1 MSPTYQRW
9 SHILLITMLIVTS
22 LGVGWQP
29 TPVHAQQIF
38 TVTTTDDTED
48 ACDSSCSLR
57 EAINAA
63 NAYVSANPDTN
74 VTIAFD
80 IPGDTSNSAYD
91 PTPGS
96 QTWTITPG
104 LPLPAVLSNITVDGS
119 SQAENAGP
127 GDPNEDGPEIIIDGQ
142 NITNIEGFSLQGT
155 NSTIKG
161 LAFVNFKGG
170 RAGIRISGDDNKIQ
184 GNYIGINKSGDATS
198 TSIVAGIWIT
208 STGEGNIIGG
218 VGSNESERN
227 LISGNGQQGIIID
240 GDNNFIRG
248 NFIGTDKRGF
258 DPVPNQSYGIWI
270 DQEAEGNVIGT
281 NADSQNASFSNL
293 ISGNYGYGIYIS
305 DASNNEIYGNYI
317 GTNQS
322 GLAAIP
328 NGTNPLVPGVP
339 EGGIFIYA
347 ITSSATGNVI
357 GGTTS
362 YSRNFI
368 AGNDGPGI
376 RISGSGAGEN
386 IIVNNHIGLNRI
398 NEPPDGS
405 LNQTVGILVDF
416 GAKQNTIGGS
426 GNAGNV
432 IGGINGD
439 GIRIEGLKTI
449 YNRPSNDNIIIG
461 NCIGITPQK
470 PPQPQ
475 TVCEVAQSN
484 AGNGITIK
492 TNVSRTQIGGPT
504 DEERN
509 IIAYNGGD
517 GITIQTNTSDVIS
530 TTLLKNT
537 ITENAGNGVSIANA
551 QETIINGQDAETPL
565 VVSDNGGNG
574 IEFSGTVTTT
584 IRYSSIAGNAVNG
597 ILFDNGSSTD
607 IISNTIMEN
616 AYDGIRADRAIS
628 TTIQGNIINENGAN
642 SAGEGGNGII
652 FTGNSV
658 PGLISGN
665 TIYTNTLSAVV
676 LDGTTK
682 RTAILDNRM
691 MGNGELI
698 TDTVRAGI
706 ELVGD
711 TSGLTGQ
718 SVAAALAIPNHDI
731 DPPFNMGLNQD
742 GQLFGYV
749 YTDTVAPGVPD
760 AAACIDCTVQIFSTS
775 FGTSVKDIQ
784 GQELLGAVT
793 PASDGSFTFQLTE
806 IPTNTTKFALTA
818 TDNWTEPDER
828 NTSEFAAFTVTRS
841 VQIEPPRVTTGAFP
855 TQVITYT
862 HTVTNNGT
870 VNYNDLVLSYE
881 SSLGWGANAGEVVL
895 EPSTPFAL
903 AAGERQPVTVTLTLP
918 AGPDERVL
926 AGLTDLLTVT
936 VSSRSEPSVSDSVV
950 DTTTLS
956 ADGKIV
962 LSVTPLTSTGYT
974 EEGKPIDY
982 AHAITNNGNITAT
995 LELNSTAP
1003 PPDWQATLSETGY
1016 EVGPGE
1022 TVQPVLTVTPPEVA
1036 NAGATAVV
1044 NININVLEDATQNKT
1059 ITDTTLVTTTAA
1071 VQLYPARQVADGA
1084 AGRTV
1089 TFEHVIENI
1098 SRGPVNIQLVGS
1110 SSLGSEFRF
1119 LSTTPGLSLDS
1130 QNGVTLT
1137 ENLPQNVI
1145 NIVAEV
1151 TIPEEAAPG
1160 QSDTFTIQ
1168 VLDARTGNIIASAQD
1183 RTDIVLSTTGSTRLW
1198 LPIIRR

>member
-29 TPVHAQQIF
+29 TPVHAAETLI
-38 TVTTTDDTED
+38 VTTTED
-48 ACDSSCSLR
+48 LTVSNPNCEAPCSLR
-57 EAINAA
+57 QAIKAA
-63 NAYVSANPDTN
+63 NTKASDENP
-74 VTIAFD
+74 VTIAFN
-80 IPGDTSNSAYD
+80 IPAETDPGYDGSDSSAE
-91 PTPGS
+91 
-96 QTWTITPG
+96 TWTITPIAA
-104 LPLPAVLSNITVDGS
+104 LAFPAILSNNITIDGNT
-119 SQAENAGP
+119 QAQYIG
-127 GDPNEDGPEIIIDGQ
+127 GQPNQVGPEIIIDGSTV
-142 NITNIEGFSLQGT
+142 NTAGGITIIGDNC
-155 NSTIKG
+155 TIKG
-161 LAFVNFKGG
+161 LGIVGFRGG
-170 RAGIRISGDDNKIQ
+170 IAGIQINGNNNTVQ
-184 GNYIGINKSGDATS
+184 GNYIGIGKKGDTS
-198 TSIVAGIWIT
+198 FPNTGPGVWIT
-208 STGEGNIIGG
+208 TSATGNIIGG
-218 VGSNESERN
+218 DSSAADEANIISGNNLDGILVQGSGNLIKGNSIGTDRFGSKAVPNLRYGIYVFTNANENVIGTDAAGSVPSERN
-227 LISGNGQQGIIID
+227 LISGNGGWGI
-240 GDNNFIRG
+240 F
-248 NFIGTDKRGF
+248 
-258 DPVPNQSYGIWI
+258 V
-270 DQEAEGNVIGT
+270 
-281 NADSQNASFSNL
+281 ADS
-293 ISGNYGYGIYIS
+293 
-305 DASNNEIYGNYI
+305 SNNEIYGNRI
-317 GTNQS
+317 GMNNSSTKV
-322 GLAAIP
+322 IP
-328 NGTNPLVPGVP
+328 NGTGTDGG
-339 EGGIFIYA
+339 GGILIGA
-347 ITSSATGNVI
+347 NILPTRGNVV
-357 GGTTS
+357 GGSSIYT
-362 YSRNFI
+362 RNYI
-368 AGNDGPGI
+368 AGNVGPGI
-376 RISGSGAGEN
+376 QISGPEEASGN
-386 IIVNNHIGLNRI
+386 IVVNNYIGLGQNGQV
-398 NEPPDGS
+398 PSGGT
-405 LNQTVGILVDF
+405 NQTVGVLIDK
-416 GAKQNTIGGS
+416 GASNNRVGGNTS
-426 GNAGNV
+426 ERNV
-432 IGGINGD
+432 ISGIAGD
-439 GIRIEGLKTI
+439 GIRIIGA
-449 YNRPSNDNIIIG
+449 NDPPFIDFNTNGNIISGNYIG
-461 NCIGITPQK
+461 TDRFGADPIPNT
-470 PPQPQ
+470 
-475 TVCEVAQSN
+475 
-484 AGNGITIK
+484 GNGIVLN
-492 TNVSRTQIGGPT
+492 TNVSGTQIGGPT

-509 IIAYNGGD
+509 VIAYNGGD

-551 QETIINGQDAETPL
+551 QETIINGQDVETPL

-574 IEFSGTVTTT
+574 IEFTGTVTTT
-584 IRYSSIAGNAVNG
+584 VRYSSIAGNAVNG

-607 IISNTIMEN
+607 IISNTIVEN

-628 TTIQGNIINENGAN
+628 TTIQGNIINENGINDAN
-642 SAGEGGNGII
+642 AGGNGII

-658 PGLISGN
+658 PALVAGN
-665 TIYTNTLSAVV
+665 TIYTNTLSAVI
-676 LDGTTK
+676 LDGTAK
-682 RTAILDNRM
+682 RVAILDNRM
-691 MGNGELI
+691 LDNGELVS
-698 TDTVRAGI
+698 DTVRAGI

-711 TSGLTGQ
+711 DRGPTGQ
-718 SVAAALAIPNHDI
+718 PIAGVPGIPNHDI
-731 DPPFNMGLNQD
+731 DPPFNLGLNQD

-749 YTDTVAPGVPD
+749 YTGTISPGVPD
-760 AAACIDCTVQIFSTS
+760 AAACIDCTVQIFSAS
-775 FGTSVKDIQ
+775 SGTSVKDIQ

-818 TDNWTEPDER
+818 TDNWTQPGER

-870 VNYNDLVLSYE
+870 VSYNDLVLSYA

-895 EPSTPFAL
+895 DPATPFAL
-903 AAGERQPVTVTLTLP
+903 APGEKQPVTVTLTLP

-936 VSSRSEPSVSDSVV
+936 VSSRSEPDVSDSVV

-962 LSVTPLTSTGYT
+962 LSVTPLASTGQT

-1022 TVQPVLTVTPPEVA
+1022 TVQPVLTVTPPEIA

-1071 VQLYPARQVADGA
+1071 VQLYPARQIADGA

-1119 LSTTPGLSLDS
+1119 VSTTPGLSLDS
-1130 QNGVTLT
+1130 QNGVTLAQDS
-1137 ENLPQNVI
+1137 PQNVI
-1145 NIVAEV
+1145 NIAVEV
-1151 TIPEEAAPG
+1151 TIPERAEPG

-1183 RTDIVLSTTGSTRLW
+1183 RTDIVLSTAGTRLW